1 MAPVA
6 INKDTFASTI
16 NDSEI
21 VLVDFWAGWCGPC
34 MRFAPIYDEASG
46 RHEDVTFAKVDT
58 EEERD
63 LAAGLEITSIPTI
76 MAFRQ
81 GMLVFRQAGL
91 LNGSQLDKLIEQ
103 IKGLDMEALKKQ
115 AAEQQA

>member
-6 INKDTFASTI
+6 IDKDTFASTI
-16 NDSEI
+16 NDNDI
-21 VLVDFWAGWCGPC
+21 VLIDFWAGWCGPC
-34 MRFAPIYDEASG
+34 MRFAPIYDEAAN

-63 LAAGLEITSIPTI
+63 LAAGLEITSIPTL

-91 LNGSQLDKLIEQ
+91 LNGSQLDKLVEQ
-103 IKGLDMEALKKQ
+103 IKALDVEELKKK

>member
-6 INKDTFASTI
+6 IDKDTFASTI
-16 NDSEI
+16 GDSGI
-21 VLVDFWAGWCGPC
+21 VLIDFWASWCGPC
-34 MRFAPIYDEASG
+34 MRFAPIFEAASE
-46 RHEDVTFAKVDT
+46 RHADVTFAKVDT

-76 MAFRQ
+76 MAFRD

-91 LNGSQLDKLIEQ
+91 LNAAQVDKLVEQ
-103 IKGLDMEALKKQ
+103 IKALDMDELKKQ
-115 AAEQQA
+115 AAQQA

>member
-6 INKDTFASTI
+6 LDKDTFASTI
-16 NDSEI
+16 NDNEI
-21 VLVDFWAGWCGPC
+21 VLIDFWASWCGPC
-34 MRFAPIYDEASG
+34 MRFAPIYDEAAG
-46 RHEDVTFAKVDT
+46 RHADVTFAKVDT
-58 EEERD
+58 EAERD

-81 GMLVFRQAGL
+81 GMLVFRQSGL

-103 IKGLDMEALKKQ
+103 IKGLDMDSLKAEAAKQ
-115 AAEQQA
+115 G